1 MHQSRNNPAFQR
13 VLRCA
18 AHPAA
23 LAAAILLLLNA
34 LVLQPRWPSRFTS
47 KAGDAA
53 WMVLAPLLLA
63 AALAWLIP
71 ARWRRQAQVVGWL
84 AAVLSGVALAAVKMV
99 PALNAAA
106 AGLGARLGY
115 PLKLALDPSD
125 VLVLPA
131 LAIFGWLWT
140 RPLPDRRPMAL
151 PAMAMLGLTAL
162 ALMADAAAP
171 QDLGITCVGEAS
183 GSLLAYR
190 ERIYT
195 QEFGGSHHEVVVY
208 QSADGGGSWKQ
219 LTAETYDPGS
229 PPTAAPDGS
238 NAPLL
243 QFGQCDSHD
252 GDWQLPDPAN
262 AQVMY
267 AFVGGK
273 GIYRS
278 DDAGQTLRKEADL
291 TNASV
296 LDAHFF
302 SANGALVAAVGK
314 AGVMVRGT
322 DGKWQSVS
330 LDQMAGP

>member
-1 MHQSRNNPAFQR
+1 MHQGRGNPAFQR
-13 VLRCA
+13 VLWCA
-18 AHPAA
+18 IHPAA
-23 LAAAILLLLNA
+23 LAAVILLLLNA
-34 LVLQPRWPSRFTS
+34 LVLQPRWPSWFTG

-63 AALAWLIP
+63 AVLAWLIP
-71 ARWRRQAQVVGWL
+71 ARWRQQTQAVGWL
-84 AAVLSGVALAAVKMV
+84 AAVVSSAALVAVKTV
-99 PALNAAA
+99 PVLNAAV
-106 AGLGARLGY
+106 AGMGARLGY
-115 PLKLALDPSD
+115 SLKLALDPSD
-125 VLVLPA
+125 VLVFPA

-140 RPLPDRRPMAL
+140 RPRLDRRPLAL
-151 PAMAMLGLTAL
+151 PAVAMLGLTAL
-162 ALMADAAAP
+162 TLMADAAAP
-171 QDLGITCVGEAS
+171 QDLGITCVGESA
-183 GSLLAYR
+183 GTLLAYR

-208 QSADGGGSWKQ
+208 QSADGGATWKQ

-229 PPTAAPDGS
+229 PPTAAPGGS
-238 NAPLL
+238 NAPLV

-291 TNASV
+291 ANASV
-296 LDAHFF
+296 LDAHFS

-314 AGVMVRGT
+314 AGIMVRGA
-322 DGKWQSVS
+322 DGQWQSVS